1 MRQRTQR
8 RRRKRAENAV
18 ARGDEPPDP
27 VTAILS
33 SAAFWGSVASA
44 GITTGV
50 TALAGG
56 FSKPKA
62 PAMPKLGATKSPLA
76 GESTKL
82 TPGQKVNAIN
92 TTPQGLLEPA
102 STARNTLLGN

>member
-8 RRRKRAENAV
+8 RKRKRAENAV
-18 ARGDEPPDP
+18 VRGDEPPDFG
-27 VTAILS
+27 I
-33 SAAFWGSVASA
+33 SAATAAIIAASIGGAASIATPFIAKAA
-44 GITTGV
+44 G
-50 TALAGG
+50 
-56 FSKPKA
+56 PKA

-76 GESTKL
+76 GQPTGL

>member
-8 RRRKRAENAV
+8 RKRKRAENAV
-18 ARGDEPPDP
+18 VRGDEPPDP
-27 VTAILS
+27 ISLSALATAAIT
-33 SAAFWGSVASA
+33 SAVGA
-44 GITTGV
+44 GVTTGV

-56 FSKPKA
+56 FSKPKT
-62 PAMPKLGATKSPLA
+62 PEMPKLGAKSPLA

-82 TPGQKVNAIN
+82 APGQKVNAIN
-92 TTPQGLLEPA
+92 TSPQGILDSA

>member
-8 RRRKRAENAV
+8 RKRKRAENAV
-18 ARGDEPPDP
+18 VRGDEPPDP
-27 VTAILS
+27 ISLSTALLISTGVGAATAI
-33 SAAFWGSVASA
+33 
-44 GITTGV
+44 GV
-50 TALAGG
+50 PFLNKALA
-56 FSKPKA
+56 PKT
-62 PAMPKLGATKSPLA
+62 PAMPKLGQTKSPLA